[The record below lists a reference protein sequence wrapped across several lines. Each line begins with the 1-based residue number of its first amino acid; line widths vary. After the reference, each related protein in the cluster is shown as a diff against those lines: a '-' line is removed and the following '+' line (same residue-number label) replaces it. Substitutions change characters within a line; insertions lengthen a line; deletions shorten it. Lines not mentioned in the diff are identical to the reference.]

1 MSPTSN
7 LTQDFVINALLQQNF
22 LPNHKDESEELPP
35 IISST
40 SFRGSVAQSLANSNH
55 KRTSSYPGY
64 DTVEYRLT
72 RFNGV
77 SRACSIPHPKPY
89 AQLALCTANN
99 WNNLKYTAENIISKS
114 RPRRHDDG
122 RICSMTYE
130 DTLWKR
136 THALKASFGMRF
148 VVRADISNFFPSI
161 YSHAIPWAL
170 VGIPESKKNKSKGAK
185 WFNKLDK
192 AVRQTK
198 RDETQGVAIGPGTS
212 SILAEAI
219 LARIDEKLSKD
230 FTYYRYIDD
239 YTAYCETHNK
249 GREFISNLAK
259 HLSKYKL
266 VLNVNKTNILPLP
279 QPSTTDWID
288 DLNNA
293 LPEGGDISTNNAIN
307 YLDLAVRLARQVP
320 DGSVLK
326 YALKSLRNVIFK
338 EDSGPRSFDDELIT
352 TVLHYALNSSFHQ
365 PVLVPMLEKFF
376 DALPSSRYLFQF
388 GDELQQLLREYSSA
402 GYSDAICW
410 ILYLSNKYGVEIEEC
425 SASRIVAYQDCMPM
439 LFLYLSGIADFQ
451 NDVVQFANSLV
462 KNDLYM
468 LDNYW
473 LLLYQLYLDGMI
485 PNPYQDGDPTFD
497 ILKNGSVNFVQPIV

>member
-1 MSPTSN
+1 
-7 LTQDFVINALLQQNF
+7 
-22 LPNHKDESEELPP
+22 
-35 IISST
+35 
-40 SFRGSVAQSLANSNH
+40 
-55 KRTSSYPGY
+55 
-64 DTVEYRLT
+64 
-72 RFNGV
+72 
-77 SRACSIPHPKPY
+77 
-89 AQLALCTANN
+89 
-99 WNNLKYTAENIISKS
+99 
-114 RPRRHDDG
+114 
-122 RICSMTYE
+122 
-130 DTLWKR
+130 
-136 THALKASFGMRF
+136 MRF

-170 VGIPESKKNKSKGAK
+170 VGIPESKKNKSNGAK

-192 AVRQTK
+192 AVRHTK
-198 RDETQGVAIGPGTS
+198 SARSIGPGTS

-338 EDSGPRSFDDELIT
+338 EDSGPRSFDEELIT
-352 TVLHYALNSSFHQ
+352 TVLRYALNSSFHQ

-376 DALPSSRYLFQF
+376 DALPSSRYLFEF

-410 ILYLSNKYGVEIEEC
+410 ILYLSNKYGVDIEEC

-497 ILKNGSVNFVQPIV
+497 ILKNGSVNFVQPIVQTL